1 MAKHSQHTKQVKDL
15 IKILNG
21 GYEYESRSMLEAFV
35 EHALS
40 VWKAPGVDRPQPS
53 LRSRMQEAF
62 ECYGELIMT
71 HEPFEDIL
79 GPVFMEV
86 VSGKSRD
93 VKGQFFTPWSIC
105 KMMAMMTIGTDPIKS
120 LDRMTTIID
129 PACGSGATL
138 LAAANQILTTQG
150 NQALYMTSFSAI
162 DIDLLCARLTA
173 VQMVANCNVLGVQLG
188 EIVVYHGN
196 TLGPLTDM
204 RTVLHANAPGHVV
217 PPALDPIRQRMIQN
231 SLGHRPVQAQPRVR
245 DTRHSAEKQVLVT
258 ID

>member
-1 MAKHSQHTKQVKDL
+1 MAKRSHLPKQFKDL
-15 IKILNG
+15 IKALDG
-21 GYEYESRSMLEAFV
+21 GYQHGPRSMLEAFV
-35 EHALS
+35 EHTLS

-53 LRSRMQEAF
+53 LRDRMQDAF
-62 ECYGELIMT
+62 ECYGELIKT

-93 VKGQFFTPWSIC
+93 AKGQFFTPWSIC
-105 KMMAMMTIGTDPIKS
+105 KMMAMMTIGTDPVKS

-150 NQALYMTSFSAI
+150 NQALYMTSISAI
-162 DIDLLCARLTA
+162 DIDLLCARMTA
-173 VQMVANCNVLGVQLG
+173 VQMVANCNVWGVQLG
-188 EIVVYHGN
+188 EIVVYQGN
-196 TLGPLTDM
+196 SLGPLTDM

-217 PPALDPIRQRMIQN
+217 PPALDPIRQRMIRN
-231 SLGHRPVQAQPRVR
+231 SIGHRSVQAPSRASDPAYTV
-245 DTRHSAEKQVLVT
+245 EKPMLATV
-258 ID
+258 D